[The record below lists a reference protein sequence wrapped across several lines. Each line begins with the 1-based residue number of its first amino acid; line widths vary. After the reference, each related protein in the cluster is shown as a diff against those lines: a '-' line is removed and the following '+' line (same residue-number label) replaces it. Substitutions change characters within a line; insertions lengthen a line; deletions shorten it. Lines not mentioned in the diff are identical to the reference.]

1 MPKILVPVDG
11 SPNAEQAVRHV
22 IREQMGTPSMEVH
35 LLNVQTPLTRA
46 VAQFLSRKSREDW
59 HRDQATQALR
69 ASRELLD
76 LAGIRYAVHIELGRK
91 ADTIVAL
98 AKRLACDH
106 IVMGTARKNSLTRL
120 LEASVTNRVL
130 ELTTVPVEV
139 IAGTGISRFERYGI
153 PAGLGGA
160 LTLLLFAVAD

>member
-1 MPKILVPVDG
+1 MPKVLVPVDG

-22 IREQMGTPSMEVH
+22 IREHKGRQAMEVH
-35 LLNVQTPLTRA
+35 LLNVQTPLSRS

-59 HRDQATQALR
+59 HREQAAEALR
-69 ASRELLD
+69 RSRELLAD
-76 LAGIRYAVHIELGRK
+76 AGIEHVTHVELGRK
-91 ADTIVAL
+91 AEVIVAL
-98 AKRLACDH
+98 AARLKCDH

-160 LTLLLFAVAD
+160 LTLLLLAVAD